1 MVLAVGGRVM
11 SKFVVGVT
19 GGIGSGKTTVTD
31 AFQKVGIEI
40 IDADVIAREVVEPGT
55 DALQKIQ
62 QYFGAEILLPD
73 GSLNRPRLR
82 DAIFSNPEHKTW
94 LNQLLH
100 PRIRQRLETQLKAA
114 QSPYAILSA
123 PLLLENKLTYLT
135 DRVLVV
141 DVSEATQVQRTMQRD
156 TNSQAQVKAIMDAQM
171 SREERRAGADDI
183 VNNDGTLDDVYDQI
197 EALHRT
203 YLTLAAST

>member
-1 MVLAVGGRVM
+1 M
-11 SKFVVGVT
+11 SHFIVGVT

-31 AFQKVGIEI
+31 AFQQFGVEV

-55 DALQKIQ
+55 EALAQIQ
-62 QYFGAEILLPD
+62 QYFGDHMVLAD
-73 GSLNRPRLR
+73 GSLDRRALR
-82 DAIFSNPEHKTW
+82 EAIFSNTEHKTW

-100 PRIRQRLETQLKAA
+100 PRIRQCIEDRLQAA

-141 DVSEATQVQRTMQRD
+141 DISEATQMQRTMQRD
-156 TNSQAQVKAIMDAQM
+156 NANAAQVKAIMEAQLP
-171 SREERRAGADDI
+171 RHERCAGADDI
-183 VNNDGTLDDVYDQI
+183 ISNDGTLDDVYDQVA
-197 EALHRT
+197 ALHRT
-203 YLTLAAST
+203 YLTLAASS

>member
-1 MVLAVGGRVM
+1 M
-11 SKFVVGVT
+11 SQFIVGVT

-31 AFQKVGIEI
+31 AFQRFGIEV

-55 DALQKIQ
+55 EALAQIQ
-62 QYFGAEILLPD
+62 QYFGDHMLLAD
-73 GSLNRPRLR
+73 GTLDRRALR
-82 DAIFSNPEHKTW
+82 KAIFSNAKHKAW

-100 PRIRQRLETQLKAA
+100 PRIRQCIEDRLQAA

-123 PLLLENKLTYLT
+123 PLLLENNLTYLT

-156 TNSQAQVKAIMDAQM
+156 NTNRAQVQAIMDAQLT
-171 SREERRAGADDI
+171 RPERCAGADDI
-183 VNNDGTLDDVYDQI
+183 INNDGTLDDVYDQVA
-197 EALHRT
+197 ALHRT
-203 YLTLAAST
+203 YLIRAASS

>member
-1 MVLAVGGRVM
+1 M

-31 AFQKVGIEI
+31 AFQKLGIEI
-40 IDADVIAREVVEPGT
+40 IDADVIAREVVEPGS
-55 DALQKIQ
+55 DALRQIK
-62 QYFGAEILLPD
+62 QYFGTQILLPD
-73 GSLNRPRLR
+73 GSLDRRALR
-82 DAIFSNPEHKTW
+82 EAVFSNAEHKAW

-100 PRIRQRLETQLKAA
+100 PRIRQSIESRLQAA

-135 DRVLVV
+135 HRVLVV
-141 DVSEATQVQRTMQRD
+141 DVSEATQLKRTMQRD
-156 TNSQAQVKAIMDAQM
+156 STSDAQVQAIMNAQM
-171 SREERRAGADDI
+171 SRRDRCAEADDI
-183 VNNDGTLDDVYDQI
+183 ITNDGTLDDVYDQV

-203 YLTLAAST
+203 YLTLASST